1 MSQASRGSCDPR
13 PHLKHLS
20 PAARPSL
27 FLSRRGTPSALLF
40 VADTSR
46 EIRRASRGVPA
57 LPAGAPPG
65 CDVCVFLGNS
75 FPQSVTSAG
84 LPAPLLLS
92 CAVNGDGS
100 VPDVTKWL
108 ATSRPCGRGRR
119 VAEHCEGDAG
129 GAGRAGGDWR
139 ACKRL
144 LQGGGAGDDAA
155 HTGTWAAAS
164 RLMLTEGKCHN

>member
-144 LQGGGAGDDAA
+144 QGGGAGDDAA